1 MLALEAC
8 GCSEVRKGKVTEEH
22 VRLPGER
29 QVTDETSEM
38 GDSDGRVIGGGGAAD
53 LEGLEGK
60 GGVGKLLKKK
70 MKQPGRPSRQITSP
84 GRR

>member
-29 QVTDETSEM
+29 QVTNETSEM
-38 GDSDGRVIGGGGAAD
+38 GESDGRVIGGAGSGSGGA
-53 LEGLEGK
+53 
-60 GGVGKLLKKK
+60 
-70 MKQPGRPSRQITSP
+70 GRQGRSRKASEKENETTRTPSRQITSP